1 MSKQQREMRQWSTQT
16 NPWKGLIYGQLGMNA
31 EECPRNKQL
40 KNTSNVSKKLLKIK
54 EISKTQAIA
63 RLIAW
68 DQEHVLAVEV
78 VTMVVR
84 KKLSKNKRKKFG
96 NLEGLVANAKLKLH
110 LRCQIVAM
118 GKRIDSKISYQKIF

>member
-1 MSKQQREMRQWSTQT
+1 MSKQQKEMRQWSTQT
-16 NPWKGLIYGQLGMNA
+16 NPWKVLIFGMLGMNA
-31 EECPRNKQL
+31 EGCPRNKQL

-78 VTMVVR
+78 VR
-84 KKLSKNKRKKFG
+84 KKLRKNNKKKYG
-96 NLEGLVANAKLKLH
+96 NLEGLAANAKLKLH
-110 LRCQIVAM
+110 LRCQIVTM
-118 GKRIDSKISYQKIF
+118 VKKIDSKISYQKIF